1 MSMTEWAKKEVEL
14 ACKREAPDR
23 KEGEW
28 DYGCACYESALKAFE
43 SLMEDEH
50 SGMSI
55 FLTLNILNNLVKGI
69 PLTPI
74 EDREEDWNYVFED
87 EDTKVFQ
94 HKRYSKLFKHIDTEG
109 EVAKESYNCLD
120 RFVIFNEHNNESVI
134 NYMSL
139 EIEKIASEYYPITF
153 PFTPNK
159 VNVYVEFYDLSSWF
173 HDKDADITI
182 LHIDC
187 VGDKVVDRWFIE
199 TLENKNWLKE
209 LDREKARELVFCCG
223 VPYKAGDEK

>member
-1 MSMTEWAKKEVEL
+1 MSMTEWAKEEVAL

-55 FLTLNILNNLVKGI
+55 FLTLNVLNKLVKGI

-74 EDREEDWNYVFED
+74 EDREEDWNACGLGDGDIE
-87 EDTKVFQ
+87 VFQ
-94 HKRYSKLFKHIDTEG
+94 HKRYSKLFKNIDKEG

-120 RFVIFNEHNNESVI
+120 RFVIFNEYNDLI
-134 NYMSL
+134 IDYMSL
-139 EIEKIASEYYPITF
+139 EIEKIASEYYPITL
-153 PFTPNK
+153 PFMPSKINI
-159 VNVYVEFYDLSSWF
+159 YVEYFDLSDWF
-173 HDKDADITI
+173 HDEDADITI
-182 LHIDC
+182 LHIDR
-187 VGDKVVDRWFIE
+187 VGDRVVDRWFIE

-209 LDREKARELVFCCG
+209 LDKDKAREFVVYFD
-223 VPYKAGDEK
+223 VPYKKGDDE

>member
-1 MSMTEWAKKEVEL
+1 MSMTEWAKEEIAL

-74 EDREEDWNYVFED
+74 EDREEDWNHCGFED
-87 EDTKVFQ
+87 GGTKAVFQ
-94 HKRYSKLFKHIDTEG
+94 HKRYSKLFKYIYTEG
-109 EVAKESYNCLD
+109 EVAKESYSCLD
-120 RFVIFNEHNNESVI
+120 RFVILDDDEQVI
-134 NYMSL
+134 NYMSY
-139 EIEKIASEYYPITF
+139 EIEKIASEHYPITF
-153 PFTPNK
+153 PFIPDK
-159 VNVYVEFYDLSSWF
+159 VNVYVEFFDLSSYF
-173 HDKDADITI
+173 LDKDEDITI
-182 LHIDC
+182 LHIIR
-187 VGDKVVDRWFIE
+187 VGNRRVDRWFVE
-199 TLENKNWLKE
+199 TMENKGRFKE
-209 LDREKARELVFCCG
+209 LDRYKAEEFVIHLD
-223 VPYKAGDEK
+223 VPYKEGDDE